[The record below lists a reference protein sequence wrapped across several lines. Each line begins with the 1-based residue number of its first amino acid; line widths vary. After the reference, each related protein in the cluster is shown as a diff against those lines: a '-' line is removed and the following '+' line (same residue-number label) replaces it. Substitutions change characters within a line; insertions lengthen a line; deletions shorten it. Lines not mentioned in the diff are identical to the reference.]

1 MVRAKKNTLIL
12 LNFCALLITLSC
24 GEKPHTMAEMPLYTG
39 PLISIKNV
47 HTQYS
52 DSAVLKVDLSAPIQN
67 EFQNGDREFPEGVHL
82 TFFENDSTVAST
94 LKANYAKFIK
104 IKNQYV
110 VRGNVDIQNRRD
122 KRSMKTEE
130 LYWDITHKKIFTDK
144 FVVIQTPTQTIK
156 GHGMDAAQDFSSYSI
171 RKVTGIITLE

>member
-1 MVRAKKNTLIL
+1 MVRAQKNPLIY
-12 LNFCALLITLSC
+12 FLLIVFSYFSCKEEVHTL
-24 GEKPHTMAEMPLYTG
+24 AEMPLYTG

-52 DSAVLKVDLSAPIQN
+52 DSAVLKVDLKAPIQN
-67 EFQNGDREFPEGVHL
+67 EFQNGDREFPEGVDL
-82 TFFENDSTVAST
+82 TFYDNDSTVAST
-94 LKANYAKFIK
+94 LKSNYAKFIK

-110 VRGNVDIQNRRD
+110 VRGNVDIQNRRE